1 PVLQPMM
8 HMPLPSD
15 EVYASLKDLLVD
27 LDGMRKVLTDP
38 EITTVRI
45 VLNLEKM
52 VVKEAKRAYTYLS
65 LFGYVTDAVI
75 VNRQLPRDLASTRA
89 GAARHRRRLDRG
101 WRAAGSVR
109 AAARGGEGDQ
119 EMSGDR
125 ERVIELVNELGSRV
139 GHVLAEMVPPA
150 AQVHLLNAQ
159 RELITALMLIY
170 ENRVAPAPSATRAR
184 RARARRRTNPRDR
197 KIPIE

>member
-1 PVLQPMM
+1 
-8 HMPLPSD
+8 
-15 EVYASLKDLLVD
+15 
-27 LDGMRKVLTDP
+27 
-38 EITTVRI
+38 
-45 VLNLEKM
+45 
-52 VVKEAKRAYTYLS
+52 
-65 LFGYVTDAVI
+65 
-75 VNRQLPRDLASTRA
+75 
-89 GAARHRRRLDRG
+89 
-101 WRAAGSVR
+101 
-109 AAARGGEGDQ
+109 
-119 EMSGDR
+119 MSGDR

-184 RARARRRTNPRDR
+184 RARARRRANPRDR